1 MMYKEDLKLIRGV
14 LGMTQVEFA
23 DALGYSSAY
32 IRDMESGKL
41 DICLSVHK
49 KIARLLHGDAFREKL
64 DRLDSLWQELS
75 QYLRE

>member
-1 MMYKEDLKLIRGV
+1 MYKEDLKLIRGV

-41 DICLSVHK
+41 DICLSVHT
-49 KIARLLHGDAFREKL
+49 KIARLLQGDAFREKL
-64 DRLDSLWQELS
+64 ERLKQLKQELD
-75 QYLRE
+75 QYLRQ